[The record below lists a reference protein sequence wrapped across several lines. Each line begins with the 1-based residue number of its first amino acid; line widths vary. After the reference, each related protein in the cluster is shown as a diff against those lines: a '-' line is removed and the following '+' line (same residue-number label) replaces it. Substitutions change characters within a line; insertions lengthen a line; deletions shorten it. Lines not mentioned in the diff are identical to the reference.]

1 MSSTS
6 ESSEKEA
13 SPAASGATA
22 AELLRHALDEAR
34 TLARLEISLAR
45 EEMKSGVAVAKTG
58 GVVMGVATAFGLA
71 GFTMCMVA
79 IATAFSKPWLAAL
92 ILGLILL
99 VVASALVIGAWR
111 EMPKK
116 PMGETKDRL
125 SFDLQQLKERAH
137 V

>member
-6 ESSEKEA
+6 EPPARPA
-13 SPAASGATA
+13 SDTTA

-34 TLARLEISLAR
+34 NLARLEISLAR
-45 EEMKSGVAVAKTG
+45 EEMKSGVAGAKTG
-58 GVVMGVATAFGLA
+58 GVVMGIATTLGMA
-71 GFTMCMVA
+71 GFTMLMVA
-79 IATAFSKPWLAAL
+79 IAAAFRTMWVASL

-99 VVASALVIGAWR
+99 VFASALFFGAWR

-116 PMGETKDRL
+116 PMGDTRDRL
-125 SFDLQQLKERAH
+125 SFDFQQLKERAH